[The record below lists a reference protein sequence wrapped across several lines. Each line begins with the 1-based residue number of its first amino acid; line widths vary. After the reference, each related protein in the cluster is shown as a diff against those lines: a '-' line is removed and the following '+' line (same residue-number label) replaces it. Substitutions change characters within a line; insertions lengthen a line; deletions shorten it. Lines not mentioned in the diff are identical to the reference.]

1 MAHLELGLEKE
12 LVENQTSYS
21 SFYSLFFV
29 DTHALNKN
37 KEHFYK
43 SFISLNL
50 LMADRTEAAAVVE

>member
-1 MAHLELGLEKE
+1 MAHLDLGLEKE
-12 LVENQTSYS
+12 LVENQLLIL
-21 SFYSLFFV
+21 FYSLFFV